1 MARVGPKKTQKT
13 SEKTVWNPRLAFLGF
28 IEECKLLHTC
38 LAEVYL
44 YGPVYELPVC
54 LKSKSVRSANLRH
67 LNVSGLTL
75 ADLGAV
81 SHAHQM
87 EARLHG

>member
-1 MARVGPKKTQKT
+1 MARVGPKKTAKDVG
-13 SEKTVWNPRLAFLGF
+13 KTVWNQRFWFLGF
-28 IEECKLLHTC
+28 IGRCKLLHTC
-38 LAEVYL
+38 LPELYL
-44 YGPVYELPVC
+44 YGFVYELPVC

-81 SHAHQM
+81 SHAVSM
-87 EARLHG
+87 EA